1 MDGTDSQTIQD
12 LKAKIDDVSGFV
24 SLASHQLRSS
34 PAIVRWYAEL
44 LLDERAGKLSEE
56 QKKYVSEIFQASQ
69 RMIDFINA
77 LLNVS
82 RIELGSINIKPEL
95 INFHAILKRVVDD
108 YTLLILNKHLVLN
121 QSISHDVPQI
131 QADPK
136 IVRLILK
143 NLLSNAIKFTPEY
156 GTITLTIGLDKTMQ
170 AGDSVKISVSDTGTG
185 IPQSE
190 QTKIFTKLFHAA
202 TMASDVK
209 IGAGLGLYTVKS
221 VLDLTGGS
229 IRFTSEENKG
239 TTFEVFLPVSGMKE
253 RLGGKNLDV

>member
-1 MDGTDSQTIQD
+1 MDTNDSQTIKD
-12 LKAKIDDVSGFV
+12 LKAKIEDVSGFV

-56 QKKYVSEIFQASQ
+56 QKKYVGEIYQASQ

-82 RIELGSINIKPEL
+82 RIELGSINIKPEPL
-95 INFHAILKRVVDD
+95 DINQVVKRVVDD
-108 YTLLILNKHLVLN
+108 YSLQLMSKHLILNHTIA
-121 QSISHDVPQI
+121 QDVPVI

-136 IVRLILK
+136 VVRLILK

-156 GTITLTIGLDKTMQ
+156 GTITMVIAVDKAPDATD
-170 AGDSVKISVSDTGTG
+170 AIKISVADTGLG

-190 QTKIFTKLFHAA
+190 QAKIFTKLFHAA
-202 TMASDVK
+202 TMESDVK

-221 VLDLTGGS
+221 ILDVTGGS
-229 IRFTSEENKG
+229 IRFTSVEGKG
-239 TTFEVFLPVSGMKE
+239 TTFEVFLPVSGMQEKS
-253 RLGGKNLDV
+253 GGKNLDV